1 MTNERLK
8 EVAHNAACIHND
20 VYQWAF
26 FERQMEPADK
36 RDYLNIPLPAR
47 SDVSHK
53 VAICIILIAV
63 TVLIV
68 YRLATG

>member
-26 FERQMEPADK
+26 FEKEMKQPAADASK
-36 RDYLNIPLPAR
+36 KDRTEFWAGLIL
-47 SDVSHK
+47 
-53 VAICIILIAV
+53 VAVTIAVICLIAV
-63 TVLIV
+63 S
-68 YRLATG
+68 